1 MTACGRRKRGCLSL
15 AGERDKRTSMLL
27 KRERK
32 RQMYDDDYYG
42 DWNDYYRDLERDTFY
57 ALTDG
62 QYGDYDEW
70 REDGGDMDSLMDG
83 LGY

>member
-1 MTACGRRKRGCLSL
+1 
-15 AGERDKRTSMLL
+15 
-27 KRERK
+27 
-32 RQMYDDDYYG
+32 MYDDEDYYG